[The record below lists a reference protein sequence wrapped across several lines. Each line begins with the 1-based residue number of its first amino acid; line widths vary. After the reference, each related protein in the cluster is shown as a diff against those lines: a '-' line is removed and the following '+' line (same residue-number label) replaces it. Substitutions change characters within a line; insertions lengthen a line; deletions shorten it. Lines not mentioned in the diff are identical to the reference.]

1 MNSIYNI
8 SNNLRQIIDNLS
20 NGIGIDQETGEI
32 DPEIVNQLAITRE
45 NLELKAIDY
54 GFIIKSFDDE
64 LEIIDKEIKRLTELK
79 NQKKNTKDRL
89 KEVLTNAMLEFGIEK
104 IKGDTFQLSFRESEA
119 VEITDES
126 IIPLD
131 YQRVKMEVDKT
142 AIKKAIKNNEFVPG
156 AELVKK
162 QNLQIK

>member
-8 SNNLRQIIDNLS
+8 SNELRRTLDNLS

-32 DPEIVNQLAITRE
+32 DPEIVNYLAITQE
-45 NLELKAIDY
+45 NLQLKAIDY

-64 LEIIDKEIKRLTELK
+64 LDIIDKEIKRLTELK
-79 NQKKNTKDRL
+79 KQKKNTQDRL

-104 IKGDTFQLSFRESEA
+104 IKGDTFQLSFRESES
-119 VEITDES
+119 VEIVDES
-126 IIPLD
+126 LIPLD
-131 YQRVKMEVDKT
+131 YQRVKMEVDKV

-156 AELVKK
+156 AELIKK